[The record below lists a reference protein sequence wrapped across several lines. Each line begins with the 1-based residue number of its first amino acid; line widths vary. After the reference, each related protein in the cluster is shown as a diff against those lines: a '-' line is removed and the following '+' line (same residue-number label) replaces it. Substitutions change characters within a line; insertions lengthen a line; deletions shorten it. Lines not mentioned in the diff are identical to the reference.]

1 MNRKSRKKLQAF
13 HWVGMDVSKLYVDAA
28 VLSQVFQVEAMN
40 CQNSCHNGD
49 EQVSLR
55 EIVRVFRIGGLH
67 PGWSATSRMWRAI
80 SLD

>member
-28 VLSQVFQVEAMN
+28 VLSRVFQVQAMN
-40 CQNSCHNGD
+40 CQNSSING
-49 EQVSLR
+49 EHQISLR
-55 EIVRVFRIGGLH
+55 EIGMVFRIGGLH
-67 PGWSATSRMWRAI
+67 PGWSATSGMWRAI